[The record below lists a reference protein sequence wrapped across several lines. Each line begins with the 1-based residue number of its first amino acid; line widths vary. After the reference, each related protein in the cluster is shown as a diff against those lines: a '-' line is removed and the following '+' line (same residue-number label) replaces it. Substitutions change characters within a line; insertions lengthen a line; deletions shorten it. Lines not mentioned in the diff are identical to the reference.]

1 MTNQRKIKK
10 KNFEKNCNNDL
21 FISPIMQKPTNPTMW
36 IFFCEKETL
45 EESYEPSFD
54 KLRYLG
60 FFDFY
65 VVVNNSI

>member
-1 MTNQRKIKK
+1 MICLFHRLCKNQQIQPCG
-10 KNFEKNCNNDL
+10 F
-21 FISPIMQKPTNPTMW
+21 
-36 IFFCEKETL
+36 FFCEKETL